1 MSDENEEVAMAEC
14 GSCRAI
20 VPVDSTECSEC
31 GISFSGVSDEAL
43 GECGACN
50 ALVPLDSTKCPECGV
65 VFVADDVIDILRTWM
80 ANNRIDVKTLFGRFD
95 SNNDNMIDSGELKE
109 GLLSL
114 NLADLPP
121 SQVDRL
127 VEAIDSDGDSLIDLK
142 ELQTIIGG
150 EELEEDQVEEEAVEA
165 AREEATL
172 EYSEN
177 VLAQVM
183 KSNGIDE
190 SEKEAFVV
198 FAKDYNADDNSY
210 LKKEELQAAAKGW
223 NEQEADEEEESVEEE
238 IEELEEEIVEDVDDE
253 VDEEIHDEIVPE
265 EPEDV
270 EEDVESTE
278 EDDLLEEQEQP
289 TEEDVVEEDITP
301 EELFHTL
308 AEAISEQGLTIR
320 EVFESMDADLDGKIN
335 GPELQSGILNL
346 MGDQLPATTVF
357 SILGVLDQDN
367 DGNIDPMELIQ
378 AIEDLDLGIESDRVQ
393 KSTKATT
400 GRTASE
406 IIDELLDIIDEQ
418 DKSLANAFGD
428 LDDDG
433 NRMLSKEELVTK
445 LDELLSEGLT
455 EEEADRLMDTLDTD
469 GDGNID
475 MIEFVDGIERH
486 EDGIVT
492 IEDEEAE
499 SVKTFPS
506 EWQTRFMS
514 KKWHDVFWP
523 LIHASF
529 SILIIGLLVN
539 GLFPIVD
546 GTGGM
551 VELEIRTDSF
561 QTEWQMDDGTI
572 VSEGEAYP
580 CDPEIQEGECKNS
593 LTPLAGKASSMPG
606 GFYWDAIALMILAGC
621 GLVWSLYTHLI
632 LAPGWRARLKAMK
645 DVDEERAE
653 VQESIEEDAEDD
665 EEVPEEHEEKSGDV
679 SEESQEEDADSEEDE
694 DDDFDIGSYVGLEID
709 GEEYYGTIIEFDDE
723 EGTVVIE
730 EDETGDE
737 IVGYQDEMF
746 IPED

>member
-80 ANNRIDVKTLFGRFD
+80 ANNRMDVKTLFGRFD

-198 FAKDYNADDNSY
+198 FAKDYNTDDNSY

-238 IEELEEEIVEDVDDE
+238 TEELEEENVEDVDDD

-265 EPEDV
+265 ESEDI
-270 EEDVESTE
+270 EEDIESTE
-278 EDDLLEEQEQP
+278 EDDLLEEQEQS
-289 TEEDVVEEDITP
+289 TEEDVVEEDPTP

-346 MGDQLPATTVF
+346 MGDHLSATTVF

-378 AIEDLDLGIESDRVQ
+378 AIEDLDLGIESDHVH
-393 KSTKATT
+393 KSTKTTT

-428 LDDDG
+428 LDEDG
-433 NRMLSKEELVTK
+433 NRMLSKEELVSK
-445 LDELLSEGLT
+445 LNELLSEGLS
-455 EEEADRLMDTLDTD
+455 EDEADGLMDTLDTD

-506 EWQTRFMS
+506 EWQTQFMS

-523 LIHASF
+523 LIHTSF

-551 VELEIRTDSF
+551 VELEIRADSF

-665 EEVPEEHEEKSGDV
+665 EEVPEEHEEKSEDV
-679 SEESQEEDADSEEDE
+679 SEDSEEDADSEEDE

-709 GEEYYGTIIEFDDE
+709 GEDYYGTIIEFDDE